1 MLHCN
6 RKCMNILLEK
16 LSGVTCATKI
26 ESSILCEKNN
36 IVQYIRELR
45 GKTETQTEKIR
56 SPKQLGFIT
65 KQNLK
70 KWRLT
75 QPDVPDRIEIKEGH
89 NGLFP
94 FKLTPLC
101 VHTNGS
107 AR

>member
-45 GKTETQTEKIR
+45 GKTETQIEKKIR
-56 SPKQLGFIT
+56 SPKQPGFIT

-75 QPDVPDRIEIKEGH
+75 
-89 NGLFP
+89 
-94 FKLTPLC
+94 
-101 VHTNGS
+101 
-107 AR
+107 